1 MRVLVPLAEGFEE
14 IEAVTI
20 VDVLRRASIEV
31 VTAALARNPVR
42 GSHGIA
48 VSADARLDD
57 VLGEEFDA
65 VVLPGGMPGSRTLRD
80 DERVLRIV
88 RGLHARNKL
97 VAAVCA
103 APIVLEAAGV
113 LSGKRATS
121 YPGNEL
127 PSARYVEERVVVDG
141 ELVTSRGPGTAL
153 EFALALVEKL
163 AGPDVSKRLASGMIA
178 LPLTG

>member
-31 VTAALARNPVR
+31 VTAALGENPVC

-48 VSADARLDD
+48 VRADGSLDAFP
-57 VLGEEFDA
+57 GGEFDA
-65 VVLPGGMPGSRTLRD
+65 IVLPGGMPGSKTLRA
-80 DERVLRIV
+80 DERVLSLV
-88 RGLHARNKL
+88 RGMARENKL
-97 VAAVCA
+97 VAAICA
-103 APIVLEAAGV
+103 APIALEAAGV

-127 PSARYVEERVVVDG
+127 PSAEYVEERVVVDG
-141 ELVTSRGPGTAL
+141 ALVTSRGPGTAI
-153 EFALALVEKL
+153 EFALTLVERLKGPEAAQKL
-163 AGPDVSKRLASGMIA
+163 RASLLVA
-178 LPLTG
+178 S